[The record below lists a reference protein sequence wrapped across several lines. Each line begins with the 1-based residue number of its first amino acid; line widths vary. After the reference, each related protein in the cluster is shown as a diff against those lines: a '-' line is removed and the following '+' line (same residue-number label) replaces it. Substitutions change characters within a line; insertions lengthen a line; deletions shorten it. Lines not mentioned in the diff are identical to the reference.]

1 MTTRVKLIAVGVL
14 LLLGLLFAV
23 QNAGVVEVR
32 ILVWSVRMSQ
42 ALVIFSAGAAGTLV
56 GFFLGT
62 AFTITRQP

>member
-23 QNAGVVEVR
+23 QNAVVEVR